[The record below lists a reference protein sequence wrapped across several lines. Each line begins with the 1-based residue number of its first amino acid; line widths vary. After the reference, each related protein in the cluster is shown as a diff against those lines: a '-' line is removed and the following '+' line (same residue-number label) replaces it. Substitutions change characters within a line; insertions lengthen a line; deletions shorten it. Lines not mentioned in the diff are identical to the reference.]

1 MTRAIVAAAI
11 VLAATVT
18 VILQDGLEG
27 YCTSARAQ
35 TQTAPQCGRI
45 PFQVTGTVLDN
56 DQRIVLTGQAPQVGR
71 DCRARGSYAS
81 NLEFRRLNATA
92 AGRSQK
98 PLVEATQ
105 APGAEQ
111 SRSETPKIEAGN
123 APSELVESSPGA
135 PTARPPVTN
144 VASSAAKDLDNHV
157 WAVALI
163 PVVVVVW
170 AAAMLAAA

>member
-1 MTRAIVAAAI
+1 MPARIPA
-11 VLAATVT
+11 LS
-18 VILQDGLEG
+18 
-27 YCTSARAQ
+27 CSAVKS
-35 TQTAPQCGRI
+35 TMKYSGTAYIFNPQCGRI

-92 AGRSQK
+92 AGPSQE
-98 PLVEATQ
+98 PLVEAGQ

-123 APSELVESSPGA
+123 APSELVEPSPGA
-135 PTARPPVTN
+135 PTARPPITN
-144 VASSAAKDLDNHV
+144 RASSAAKDLDNYV

-163 PVVVVVW
+163 AVVVVW
-170 AAAMLAAA
+170 AAAMLAVA